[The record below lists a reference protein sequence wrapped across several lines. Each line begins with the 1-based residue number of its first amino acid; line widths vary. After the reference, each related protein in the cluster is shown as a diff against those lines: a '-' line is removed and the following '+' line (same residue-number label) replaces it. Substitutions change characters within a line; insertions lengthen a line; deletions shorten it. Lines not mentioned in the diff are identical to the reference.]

1 MPSDGL
7 LLYFQRDVVLEE
19 QWRVNGRHY
28 TRTAEA
34 WLANLDARRGE
45 VMPILAEV
53 YGPAEASGG
62 SYAGGSFSSP
72 VPNCLATA
80 KGRSGGYRTI
90 CFSGGKRV
98 CKSSRP
104 LSQEVPQRT
113 ESLIVQVR
121 VASCV

>member
-53 YGPAEASGG
+53 YGPAEAGRW
-62 SYAGGSFSSP
+62 F
-72 VPNCLATA
+72 VRWRIFFLACA
-80 KGRSGGYRTI
+80 ELFGYRQ
-90 CFSGGKRV
+90 G
-98 CKSSRP
+98 
-104 LSQEVPQRT
+104 QEWWVSHYLFQRR
-113 ESLIVQVR
+113 EAGL
-121 VASCV
+121 

>member
-1 MPSDGL
+1 MMPSDGL

-53 YGPAEASGG
+53 YGPAEAGRWLVRWRI
-62 SYAGGSFSSP
+62 FF
-72 VPNCLATA
+72 LACA
-80 KGRSGGYRTI
+80 ELFGYRQ
-90 CFSGGKRV
+90 GQEWRV
-98 CKSSRP
+98 SHY
-104 LSQEVPQRT
+104 LFQRR
-113 ESLIVQVR
+113 EAGL
-121 VASCV
+121 